1 LNVRVLLQPALHVR
15 RGMARAAS
23 RTNADEELGTP
34 GWLTPTAASRSV
46 CHGSDRETV
55 HAGDR
60 RPQAPAGRGG
70 NDSSWTN
77 PRDSLSWPTIFFR
90 PVDPGRHGPRRI
102 HPAGT
107 SRHLQ
112 PGPDRREDRPQS
124 LLRCRPVQ
132 PACSTSPGPLRH
144 NATAHTLRVAMST
157 AVARNGSDR
166 SHDGGRRQG
175 RQEPLPGR
183 SWPFSSSSA
192 QLAGGPY
199 RRLRWLNS
207 KRCGANQDV
216 AAGPGPIND

>member
-60 RPQAPAGRGG
+60 RPQAPPGRGG

-102 HPAGT
+102 HPAET
-107 SRHLQ
+107 SRHL
-112 PGPDRREDRPQS
+112 
-124 LLRCRPVQ
+124 
-132 PACSTSPGPLRH
+132 H
-144 NATAHTLRVAMST
+144 
-157 AVARNGSDR
+157 AVARSGRGATGEVLAITTAVYSHWAGARTANGAPGTVAWAILAVLLVISAI
-166 SHDGGRRQG
+166 GGWAVSAAEVAELEALWRESRR
-175 RQEPLPGR
+175 RR
-183 SWPFSSSSA
+183 R
-192 QLAGGPY
+192 AGT
-199 RRLRWLNS
+199 
-207 KRCGANQDV
+207 D
-216 AAGPGPIND
+216 